1 MTTHTVQGRLDRP
14 VTIDLCD
21 PCQAIW
27 FDPRESLQLTPGATL
42 ELFRTIGEHVAKPHT
57 LESDTAKCPRCQ
69 ARLRRTRDMQRAT
82 RFEYFRCPHDHG
94 RLTTFFDFLKEK
106 DFIRPLT
113 PLQVAELRRNIQTLN
128 CSNCGGPVDLAK
140 ASDCGHCGSPLSM
153 LDMQQAEKLVAHLRQ
168 ADRTDRPVDP
178 SAAVSPGPRAARSR
192 GGLHRPA
199 ARCGLERGGRDPR
212 PGRRR
217 DGQPGPLAE
226 REDLTHRSLKPLD
239 SCFVPPDC
247 FPPDLLISGH
257 GHCRLLQG

>member
-178 SAAVSPGPRAARSR
+178 A
-192 GGLHRPA
+192 L
-199 ARCGLERGGRDPR
+199 
-212 PGRRR
+212 
-217 DGQPGPLAE
+217 PLALARAR
-226 REDLTHRSLKPLD
+226 REAEEAFTGLPRGAAWSGEDVTLGLVGAGMASLARWLREKT
-239 SCFVPPDC
+239 
-247 FPPDLLISGH
+247 
-257 GHCRLLQG
+257 